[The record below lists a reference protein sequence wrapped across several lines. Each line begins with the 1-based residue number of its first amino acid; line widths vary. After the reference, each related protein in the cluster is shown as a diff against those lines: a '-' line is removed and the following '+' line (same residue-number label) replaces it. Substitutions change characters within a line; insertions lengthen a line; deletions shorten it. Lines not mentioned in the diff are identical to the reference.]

1 MKHGAS
7 EECAADFSLL
17 VHAAAKNPRSTAQRI
32 SNRKLGNITDG
43 VLDMFEL
50 PTIVHRAVARF
61 DIMMSTTHLAMDW
74 VEYLCKMSKY
84 N

>member
-1 MKHGAS
+1 MKTDIFPSWYSHVWNIIEPSAPYS
-7 EECAADFSLL
+7 
-17 VHAAAKNPRSTAQRI
+17 
-32 SNRKLGNITDG
+32 KLSQVDQ
-43 VLDMFEL
+43 MFD
-50 PTIVHRAVARF
+50 TIVHRAVARF